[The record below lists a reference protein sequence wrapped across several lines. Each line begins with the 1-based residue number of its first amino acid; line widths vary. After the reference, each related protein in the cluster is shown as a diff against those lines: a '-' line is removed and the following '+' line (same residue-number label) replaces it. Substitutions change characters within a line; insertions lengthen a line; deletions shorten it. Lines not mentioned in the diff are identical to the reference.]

1 MATELTGASGGFD
14 GSPQSQTPS
23 VAAAAPSLMRADLLG
38 QVAVLHLWDR
48 LTSPGSEI
56 AATNRQIPDTGDNAS
71 DAGLDDEVA
80 SIDGTARFIIDCLTG
95 SQTAAIAR
103 AILADSELSALVD
116 IKLPT
121 RLVGDFGLP
130 AEVLTEQRATYLRN
144 APCSKPALLLANT
157 GDDEEQSLLEL
168 TPIGAPDLLAEAA
181 LWVQIAGAGLAVTE
195 DERRWWTQALR
206 GLGDLH
212 IVSLD
217 RFAGYVLR
225 MRTLIDG
232 EGLTVPDALDAAL
245 PGLRWPKNAG
255 EFSRIAPRVR
265 GQAAKWRAQFATV
278 NGKRAC
284 FLGKQTPSGTVLTG
298 DELSTAF
305 ERVKDDIPE
314 RCHQVVRDFIAAPGG
329 WTDASTALAECD
341 WEDIKPL
348 FDGLRRKRFNLGKTT
363 LEFYG
368 ERDPDLLTDSE
379 REYLERLSTRRTT
392 AAGLDDDRDFYDAHR
407 DELGDDRHLKSAWD
421 RFIFGTPKETNDF
434 LAGLVACLE
443 GFSWETLST
452 RRSLTISCERRFP
465 RDFRDLNVDAGLYF
479 ARRYGGLRNLFGR
492 NVSWHVG
499 RLFDFPE
506 QVESWQGQ
514 RQRLNRSEAR
524 AALQLKFTVTLDFET
539 VHNDIE
545 QSVTQFIWQYN
556 PKWVASELVGDW
568 KRLGDHP
575 LVLCRAEREP
585 TSSKGAAQGVDL
597 WNVRTLMAVHGQ
609 DRGSL
614 VGIFHSWNDLARLWR
629 DNLRQARE
637 RTLIAQEAVQ
647 RLGNLF
653 DAFAQSYTLAIQG
666 FATDGI
672 GSPEL
677 EPQVMAY
684 DELLDAVCRQ
694 ATADRTRQ
702 LLLRPLLELGT
713 VAVQGGRPTAIVPP
727 WHPLRLAAMVRKAR
741 RVAELIRYLLATP
754 QVEFGDPRL
763 FFRELREELAH
774 PHYPEVAL
782 GWQGEQPELLALT
795 DTAGDYTLH
804 ESPFAIDAGA
814 DDTNEN
820 PAAGANRV
828 SELVRRYL
836 ALHPH
841 EQANLS
847 VVLYNCDSSR
857 LPLAVVGKLAALDQD
872 EEDVR
877 CHVVLR
883 HRDRNQLSRLYEQI
897 VDASDADGDA
907 YVASEATRDFMARL
921 RIGISADQAP
931 PPDPRDGCPNDIVFS
946 QDVIAR
952 HARLK
957 WYPED
962 ARPARPETLNPAQWS
977 RRRPVAAGDMKSVVY
992 FTCPVQRT
1000 EGWAYLAA
1008 IASFFRPDWDPNA
1021 QAKLL
1026 PARQLDFGDATT
1038 ARIFE
1043 ETHNLATWVTN
1054 YDELLDRR
1062 QLLEHGVRII
1072 RYKQI
1077 ATQGRN
1083 LIISSGAPTGLL
1095 RSMVVSRL
1103 RDLHLGLSHSELQE
1117 LADRFINDANGISG
1131 DIVLRA
1137 AQRGRSASELMGLV
1151 LSRYLVRHELGL
1163 DQHIGWYFLDDYADW
1178 LGQQEQ
1184 QIADL
1189 LALSP
1194 RTTPDGSMV
1203 LLTVLTEAKYIEATN
1218 LAAKRK
1224 ESHKQLR
1231 DTLRRMAG
1239 GVMGSPARLD
1249 RDVWLAR
1256 LSDLLVDGMIVP
1268 AGAALDL
1275 PDWRRALREGRC
1287 TIELTGYS
1295 HIFVSAPADTADC
1308 SARTRLPEANDAA
1321 FDAFQEL
1328 FGRDQVRELVLRY
1341 HRCADPT
1348 DVRRR
1353 LDGDDWREG
1362 GAPDG
1367 STGGSPRPSG
1377 PVGEGPGGIGVERG
1391 DIDDQPDPG
1400 PSPGAPSVIES
1411 DGRRTGSE
1419 TPLSSSRP
1427 GDTST
1432 HSEVHTGAVP
1442 PAEPPSETPAAYAD
1456 DRRWPYPGV
1465 ANWVAAAPARADE
1478 KEEDRNWLRE
1488 VEGTA
1493 KEALRQFQLQSKLL
1507 RSVLTPNAALLKFRG
1522 SANLTVDQVL
1532 RRRLEFL
1539 TTYGLNLIGVQP
1551 EPGVVS
1557 LSIARPRRELVSL
1570 RSLWQRWAL
1579 HVQDAN
1585 QSVLIGV
1592 REDDGEL
1599 LALSP
1604 GQLHAP
1610 HTLIAGSTGSGKSV
1624 LMQNIILSIAAT
1636 NRPDQARIIL
1646 VDPKQG
1652 VDYFAFENLPHL
1664 EGGIIDRQ
1672 EDALTRIG
1680 MLVEEMDVRYLRMR
1694 RARAANLRLYNERAA
1709 PADRLPALW
1718 LIHDEF
1724 AEWMLTEEY
1733 KQEVAAAVQRLGVK
1747 ARAAGI
1753 YLVFAAQRPEVNVM
1767 PMQLRANLGNRLILR
1782 VDSEGT
1788 SEIALGDKGAE
1799 RLLGKG
1805 HLLAKLEG
1813 APSLVYA
1820 QVPYATPD
1828 EIDEIVALIER
1839 DAGEILR

>member
-1 MATELTGASGGFD
+1 MTTALPGTSGEIA
-14 GSPQSQTPS
+14 GSSRGEVTS
-23 VAAAAPSLMRADLLG
+23 AAVAESAVTRADLIGL
-38 QVAVLHLWDR
+38 VAVLYLRDR
-48 LTSPGSEI
+48 LTNHDKEI
-56 AATNRQIPDTGDNAS
+56 AATSRLVS
-71 DAGLDDEVA
+71 DAGGNAGDAGRGDEVA
-80 SIDGTARFIIDCLTG
+80 SGGGGTARFIIDCLSS

-103 AILADSELSALVD
+103 AILADPELSADVD

-121 RLVGDFGLP
+121 RLVGGLGLP
-130 AEVLTEQRATYLRN
+130 MEVLTEERATYLRN
-144 APCSKPALLLANT
+144 APCSKPALILANT
-157 GDDEEQSLLEL
+157 GDDEDQSLQEL
-168 TPIGAPDLLAEAA
+168 TRIGAPDLLAEVA
-181 LWVQIAGAGLAVTE
+181 LWVQIASGDLAVTE
-195 DERRWWTQALR
+195 EEQRWWAQALR
-206 GLGDLH
+206 GLGNLH
-212 IVSLD
+212 VVSLD
-217 RFAGYVLR
+217 LFAEYVLR
-225 MRTLIDG
+225 MRALIDG

-245 PGLRWPKNAG
+245 PSLGWPKNSG

-265 GQAAKWRAQFATV
+265 GQAAKWRTQFATV
-278 NGKRAC
+278 HAKRAC
-284 FLGKQTPSGTVLTG
+284 FLGKQAPSGTVLTG
-298 DELSTAF
+298 DELKTAF
-305 ERVKDDIPE
+305 ERVKNDIPE
-314 RCHQVVRDFIAAPGG
+314 KCHQAVGDFIVAPGG
-329 WTDASTALAECD
+329 WTEASAALAECD

-348 FDGLRRKRFNLGKTT
+348 FDGLRRKRFDLGKETIG
-363 LEFYG
+363 FYG
-368 ERDPDLLTDSE
+368 ERNPDLLTDAD
-379 REYLERLSTRRTT
+379 RQYLERLGDRRTT
-392 AAGLDDDRDFYDAHR
+392 AAALDDDRDFYEAHR
-407 DELGDDRHLKSAWD
+407 DEIREDRKLKSAWD
-421 RFIFGTPKETNDF
+421 RFIFGTLKETYDF
-434 LAGLVACLE
+434 LTGLAACLE
-443 GFSWETLST
+443 SFSWETAST
-452 RRSLTISCERRFP
+452 QRTLTIACERRFP
-465 RDFRDLNVDAGLYF
+465 RDFRDLNVDAGQYF
-479 ARRYGGLRNLFGR
+479 ARRYRGVKELFGGK
-492 NVSWHVG
+492 VDWDVG
-499 RLFDFPE
+499 QLFDFPRH
-506 QVESWQGQ
+506 VESWKGQ
-514 RQRLNRSEAR
+514 RQALNRSEAK
-524 AALQLKFTVTLDFET
+524 AALQLKFTVTLSET

-545 QSVTQFIWQYN
+545 RSAVQFIWRYN
-556 PKWVASELVGDW
+556 PRWVASELVNDW
-568 KRLGDHP
+568 GRLIARP
-575 LVLCRAEREP
+575 LVLCRADREP
-585 TSSKGAAQGVDL
+585 TSSKGAAQSVDL
-597 WNVRTLMAVHGQ
+597 WNVRTLMAAHGQ

-614 VGIFHSWNDLARLWR
+614 VGVIRSSNDLARLWR
-629 DNLRQARE
+629 TNLRQARE
-637 RTLIAQEAVQ
+637 RTLIGERAVQ
-647 RLGNLF
+647 RLGDLF

-666 FATDGI
+666 FASDGLS
-672 GSPEL
+672 SPEM
-677 EPQVMAY
+677 ERQVTAY
-684 DELLDAVCRQ
+684 GELLDAVCGEATTDRARQ
-694 ATADRTRQ
+694 Q
-702 LLLRPLLELGT
+702 LLRPLLELGT

-727 WHPLRLAAMVRKAR
+727 WHPLRIAAMGRKAR
-741 RVAELIRYLLATP
+741 RVADLLRYLLATP

-804 ESPFAIDAGA
+804 ESPFAVDAGA

-820 PAAGANRV
+820 PVEGAGRV
-828 SELVRRYL
+828 TELVRRYL

-841 EQANLS
+841 EKANLS

-857 LPLAVVGKLAALDQD
+857 LPLATVDKLAALDQD

-883 HRDRNQLSRLYEQI
+883 HRDAKQLSWLYEQI

-907 YVASEATRDFMARL
+907 YVASETTRDFMARL

-952 HARLK
+952 HARLE

-962 ARPARPETLNPAQWS
+962 ARPADPETLNPAQWS

-992 FTCPVQRT
+992 LTCPVQRA
-1000 EGWAYLAA
+1000 EGWKYLAA
-1008 IASFFRPDWDPNA
+1008 IASFFRPDWDRNA

-1026 PARQLDFGDATT
+1026 PTRQLDFGDATT

-1062 QLLEHGVRII
+1062 QLLEQGVRII

-1077 ATQGRN
+1077 STQGRN
-1083 LIISSGAPTGLL
+1083 LIISSRAPTGLL

-1103 RDLHLGLSHSELQE
+1103 RDLHLGLSHTELE
-1117 LADRFINDANGISG
+1117 RLADRFINDANDVSG

-1151 LSRYLVRHELGL
+1151 LSRYLVRHELGW
-1163 DQHIGWYFLDDYADW
+1163 DQDIGWYFLDDYAGW

-1194 RTTPDGSMV
+1194 RTAPDGSMI
-1203 LLTVLTEAKYIEATN
+1203 LLATLTEAKYIDATN
-1218 LAAKRK
+1218 LATKRK

-1239 GVMGSPARLD
+1239 GVMGTPARLD

-1256 LSDLLVDGMIVP
+1256 LSDLLVDGMVVP
-1268 AGAALDL
+1268 AGATLDL
-1275 PDWRRALREGRC
+1275 SDWRRALREGRC
-1287 TIELTGYS
+1287 AIELRGYS
-1295 HIFVSAPADTADC
+1295 HIFVSAPVDTADC
-1308 SARTRLPEANDAA
+1308 SARARLPEANDAP
-1321 FDAFQEL
+1321 FDAFQEI
-1328 FGRDQVRELVLRY
+1328 FGRDRVRELVLSY
-1341 HRCADPT
+1341 HRSADPA

-1353 LDGDDWREG
+1353 LDGDDWGDG
-1362 GAPDG
+1362 GMPDG
-1367 STGGSPRPSG
+1367 PTSTRPSG
-1377 PVGEGPGGIGVERG
+1377 PVGGGHGGIGTERE
-1391 DIDDQPDPG
+1391 DISDQPHSG
-1400 PSPGAPSVIES
+1400 TSPEAPSVIEP
-1411 DGRRTGSE
+1411 DGGRRGIE
-1419 TPLSSSRP
+1419 PPLSSLPQGDASAHSVVDP
-1427 GDTST
+1427 GTVA
-1432 HSEVHTGAVP
+1432 HGQP
-1442 PAEPPSETPAAYAD
+1442 PPEIRDAYANN
-1456 DRRWPYPGV
+1456 RRWPYPDI

-1478 KEEDRNWLRE
+1478 NDQDRDWLRE

-1493 KEALRQFQLQSKLL
+1493 KEALRQFQLQAKLL

-1557 LSIARPRRELVSL
+1557 LSIARPSRDVVSL
-1570 RSLWQRWAL
+1570 RSLWQRWTL
-1579 HVQDAN
+1579 DVQDSN
-1585 QSVLIGV
+1585 QSALIGV

-1599 LALSP
+1599 LVLSP
-1604 GQLHAP
+1604 DQLHAP

-1652 VDYFAFENLPHL
+1652 VDYFAFESLPHL

-1680 MLVEEMDVRYLRMR
+1680 ILVEEMDARYLRMR
-1694 RARAANLRLYNERAA
+1694 RARAANLRLYNESAE
-1709 PADRLPALW
+1709 PGDRLPALW

-1733 KQEVAAAVQRLGVK
+1733 KREVAAAVQRLGVK

-1753 YLVFAAQRPEVNVM
+1753 YLVFAAQRPDVNVM

-1828 EIDEIVALIER
+1828 EIDELVALI
-1839 DAGEILR
+1839 AHNTGETLQ